1 MLWQRTVSPVPS
13 PLPTLTPTQE
23 ELRLA
28 VLQASWARD
37 RRVGRRR
44 LALRWA
50 QWALLR
56 YLLPALLV
64 LGAAALVWSW
74 LLPEMPA
81 LLVQVKPRPGPARPA
96 SAQPEQVA
104 SPPVLEPEPP
114 QPQTTTS
121 ATNAGSQSADTLLL
135 QLDPSWGLP
144 RTPAPRPD
152 PVEAQ
157 PLSTLKPE
165 NWLHSKEP

>member
-1 MLWQRTVSPVPS
+1 MLWPRTVSPVPT
-13 PLPTLTPTQE
+13 PLPTLAPTQE

-37 RRVGRRR
+37 RRVSRRR

-50 QWALLR
+50 QWAVLR

-74 LLPEMPA
+74 LLPEIPA
-81 LLVQVKPRPGPARPA
+81 LLVQTKTRAGSDHPATVRPEP
-96 SAQPEQVA
+96 VA
-104 SPPVLEPEPP
+104 APPILEPAPP
-114 QPQTTTS
+114 RPQTTGPVTS
-121 ATNAGSQSADTLLL
+121 SSTQNADTLSL
-135 QLDPSWGLP
+135 QFDSSWGGP

-152 PVEAQ
+152 PVEAP

>member
-1 MLWQRTVSPVPS
+1 MLWPRTVSPVPT
-13 PLPTLTPTQE
+13 PLPTLAPTQE

-37 RRVGRRR
+37 RRVSRRR

-50 QWALLR
+50 QWAVLR

-74 LLPEMPA
+74 LLPEIPA
-81 LLVQVKPRPGPARPA
+81 LLVQVKPPTGSAHPA

-104 SPPVLEPEPP
+104 APPVQEPEPP
-114 QPQTTTS
+114 QQQTTAPMTS
-121 ATNAGSQSADTLLL
+121 ANGQNADTLSL
-135 QLDPSWGLP
+135 QLDSSWGDP